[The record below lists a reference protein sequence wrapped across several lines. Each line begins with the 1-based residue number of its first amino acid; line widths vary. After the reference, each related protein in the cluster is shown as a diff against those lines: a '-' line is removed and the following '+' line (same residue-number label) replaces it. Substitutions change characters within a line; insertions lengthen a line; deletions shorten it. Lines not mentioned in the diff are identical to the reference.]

1 MLLYSTLI
9 TFFAMLVGII
19 GKPNTGKSTF
29 FNAATLM
36 NVPMAS
42 YPFTTIQ
49 PNYGIAYLRK
59 DCVCKKLNVKDNP
72 VNSIC
77 IDGTRL
83 IPVKLVDVAGLV
95 PGASQGR
102 GLGNKFLD
110 DLRQADALIH
120 VVDASG
126 STDEEGRVC
135 EAGSHDPLK
144 DVEFVEREF
153 NLWLKQIILKDWQ
166 RIARTVEAGADKLT
180 PMLAQRLSGLSIGET
195 VIQVAISKLGLKAEK
210 PTLWSEEEIDRFVD
224 YLRKSSKPS
233 LIAANKCDLPTS
245 EKNIERLKETGR
257 IVIPCAAEAEL
268 VLRRAAE
275 KGLIDYIPGDSGFRV
290 KAPEKLTLEQKRA
303 LEFIE
308 RKVLAKWGSTG
319 VQQAINAAYF
329 QLLQSVVVYPVEDES
344 KLCDKKGNVLP
355 DAKVVRKGTTA
366 RDLAY
371 LIHTDLGDTFLYAVD
386 AVTGVR
392 LGADH
397 VLEDGQVIKIVAAG
411 KRG

>member
-1 MLLYSTLI
+1 
-9 TFFAMLVGII
+9 MLVGII

-36 NVPMAS
+36 NVPMAN
-42 YPFTTIQ
+42 YPFTTIK
-49 PNYGIAYLRK
+49 PNYGVAYLRK
-59 DCVCKKLNVKDNP
+59 ECVCKKLNVKDNP

-77 IDGTRL
+77 VNGIRL

-135 EAGSHDPLK
+135 EVGSHDPLK

-153 NLWLKQIILKDWQ
+153 NLWLKQIITKDWQ
-166 RIARTVEAGADKLT
+166 RVARTVEAGADKLAS
-180 PMLAQRLSGLSIGET
+180 MLAQKLSGLAIGEQ
-195 VIQVAISKLGLKAEK
+195 VIQEAIGKLGLKAEK
-210 PTLWSEEEIDRFVD
+210 PTLWSEEQIDRFID
-224 YLRKSSKPS
+224 YLRRRSKPS

-245 EKNIERLKETGR
+245 EENVTRLKETGR
-257 IVIPCAAEAEL
+257 IVIPCASEAEL
-268 VLRRAAE
+268 VLRRASE
-275 KGLIDYIPGDSGFRV
+275 KGLIDYIPGDSSF
-290 KAPEKLTLEQKRA
+290 KIKDPERLTAEQKKA

-319 VQQAINAAYF
+319 VQQTINAAYF
-329 QLLQSVVVYPVEDES
+329 QLLDSIVVYPVEDES
-344 KLCDKKGNVLP
+344 KLSDKKGNVLP
-355 DAKVVRKGTTA
+355 DARVVKRGTTT

-371 LIHTDLGDTFLYAVD
+371 LIHTDLGDTFLYGVD
-386 AVTGVR
+386 AVSGVR

-397 VLEDGQVIKIVAAG
+397 VLEDGQVVKIVAAG

>member
-1 MLLYSTLI
+1 
-9 TFFAMLVGII
+9 MLVGII

-59 DCVCKKLNVKDNP
+59 ECVCKKLNVKDSP
-72 VNSIC
+72 VNSMCLNGI
-77 IDGTRL
+77 RL

-135 EAGSHDPLK
+135 EAGSHDPLN

-153 NLWLKQIILKDWQ
+153 NLWLKQLLMKDWQ
-166 RIARTVEAGADKLT
+166 RIARTVEAGAGKLA
-180 PMLAQRLSGLSIGET
+180 PILAQRLSGLSIGEQ
-195 VIQVAISKLGLKAEK
+195 VIQEAIGKLGLKAEK
-210 PTLWSEEEIDRFVD
+210 PTSWSEEQIDRFVD
-224 YLRKSSKPS
+224 YLRRSSKPS

-245 EKNIERLKETGR
+245 EKNIARLKETGR
-257 IVIPCAAEAEL
+257 IVIPCASEAEL

-275 KGLIDYIPGDSGFRV
+275 KGLIDYIPGDGSFKIR
-290 KAPEKLTLEQKRA
+290 APEKLTAEQKRA

-308 RKVLAKWGSTG
+308 RRVLAKWGSTG

-329 QLLQSVVVYPVEDES
+329 QLLQSIVVYPVEDES
-344 KLCDKKGNVLP
+344 RLSDKKGNVLP
-355 DAKVVRKGTTA
+355 DAKVVRRGTTT

-386 AVTGVR
+386 AVSGVR

-397 VLEDGQVIKIVAAG
+397 VLEDGQVIKIVATG
-411 KRG
+411 RRG

>member
-1 MLLYSTLI
+1 
-9 TFFAMLVGII
+9 MLVGII

-36 NVPMAS
+36 NVPVAN

-59 DCVCKKLNVKDNP
+59 ECVCKSLGVKDSP

-77 IDGTRL
+77 LDGVRL

-110 DLRQADALIH
+110 EIRQADALIH

-126 STDEEGRVC
+126 STDEEGRAC
-135 EAGSHDPLK
+135 ETGSHDPLK
-144 DVEFVEREF
+144 DVGFVEREF
-153 NLWLKQIILKDWQ
+153 NLWLKQIIMKDWQ
-166 RIARTVEAGADKLT
+166 RVARTAEAGAGRLAQ
-180 PMLAQRLSGLSIGET
+180 MLAQRLSGLDIGEQQ
-195 VIQVAISKLGLKAEK
+195 IQDTILKLGLKAEK
-210 PTLWSEEEIDRFVD
+210 PTLWSEEQIDRFVD
-224 YLRKSSKPS
+224 QLRRSSKPS
-233 LIAANKCDLPTS
+233 LIAANKCDLPAA
-245 EKNIERLKETGR
+245 EKNIPRLKETGR
-257 IVIPCAAEAEL
+257 IVIPCASEAEL
-268 VLRRAAE
+268 ILRRASE
-275 KGLIDYIPGDSGFRV
+275 KGLVDYIPGDRYFSI
-290 KAPEKLTLEQKRA
+290 KALEKLTHEQKGA

-308 RKVLAKWGSTG
+308 KRVLTRWGSTG

-329 QLLQSVVVYPVEDES
+329 ELLKSIVVYPVEDETRFS
-344 KLCDKKGNVLP
+344 DKKGNILP

-366 RDLAY
+366 RQLAY
-371 LIHTDLGDTFLYAVD
+371 QIHTDLGETFLYAVD
-386 AVTGVR
+386 AATGVR
-392 LGADH
+392 LGAEH
-397 VLEDGQVIKIVAAG
+397 VLEDGQVVKIVAAG

>member
-1 MLLYSTLI
+1 
-9 TFFAMLVGII
+9 MLVGIV

-36 NVPMAS
+36 NVPMAN
-42 YPFTTIQ
+42 YPFTTIN

-59 DCVCKKLNVKDNP
+59 ECICKRLNVKDNP

-77 IDGTRL
+77 VNGVRL

-95 PGASQGR
+95 PGAAQGR

-126 STDEEGRVC
+126 STDEEGRVV

-166 RIARTVEAGADKLT
+166 RLARTVEAGAGKLA
-180 PMLAQRLSGLSIGET
+180 PMLAQKLSGL
-195 VIQVAISKLGLKAEK
+195 AISESMIQEAIAKLGLKAEK
-210 PTLWSEEEIDRFVD
+210 PTLWSEEQLDCFVD
-224 YLRKSSKPS
+224 FLRRSSKPS
-233 LIAANKCDLPTS
+233 LIAANKCDLPTA
-245 EKNIERLKETGR
+245 EKNIARLKETGR
-257 IVIPCAAEAEL
+257 IVIPCASEAEL
-268 VLRRAAE
+268 VLRRAAQ
-275 KGLIDYIPGDSGFRV
+275 KGLIDYIPGDREFKI
-290 KAPEKLTLEQKRA
+290 KASANLTVEQKKA
-303 LEFIE
+303 LDFIQS
-308 RKVLAKWGSTG
+308 KVLAKWGSTG
-319 VQQAINAAYF
+319 VQQTINAAYF
-329 QLLQSVVVYPVEDES
+329 DLLKSIVVYPVEDES
-344 KLCDKKGNVLP
+344 KLSDKKGNVLP
-355 DAKVVRKGTTA
+355 DAKVVRKGTTTKE
-366 RDLAY
+366 LAY
-371 LIHTDLGDTFLYAVD
+371 LIHTELGETFLYAID
-386 AVTGVR
+386 AITGVR

-397 VLEDGQVIKIVAAG
+397 VLEDGQVVKIVAAG

>member
-1 MLLYSTLI
+1 
-9 TFFAMLVGII
+9 MLVGIV

-36 NVPMAS
+36 NVPMAN

-49 PNYGIAYLRK
+49 PNYGVAYLRK
-59 DCVCKKLNVKDNP
+59 DCVCKRLNVKDNP
-72 VNSIC
+72 VNSVC
-77 IDGTRL
+77 VNGVRL

-153 NLWLKQIILKDWQ
+153 NLWLKQIISKDWQ
-166 RIARTVEAGADKLT
+166 RVARTVEAGAGKLAS
-180 PMLAQRLSGLSIGET
+180 MLGQRLSGLSIGEQM
-195 VIQVAISKLGLKAEK
+195 IQEAIGKLGLKAEK
-210 PTLWSEEEIDRFVD
+210 PTLWSEEQIDRFID
-224 YLRKSSKPS
+224 YLRRRSKPS
-233 LIAANKCDLPTS
+233 LIAANKCDLPTA
-245 EKNIERLKETGR
+245 EKNIIKLKESGR
-257 IVIPCAAEAEL
+257 LVIPTASEAEL

-275 KGLIDYIPGDSGFRV
+275 KGLIDYIPGDREFKIKDST
-290 KAPEKLTLEQKRA
+290 KLTAEQKKA
-303 LEFIE
+303 LDFIE
-308 RKVLAKWGSTG
+308 NRVLAKWGSTG
-319 VQQAINAAYF
+319 VQQTINAAYF
-329 QLLQSVVVYPVEDES
+329 ELLNSIVVYPVEDES
-344 KLCDKKGNVLP
+344 KLSDKKGNVLP
-355 DAKVVRKGTTA
+355 DAKVVRRGTTA

-371 LIHTDLGDTFLYAVD
+371 IIHTELGETFLYAVD
-386 AVTGVR
+386 ALTGVR

-397 VLEDGQVIKIVAAG
+397 VLEDGQVVKIVAAG

>member
-1 MLLYSTLI
+1 
-9 TFFAMLVGII
+9 MLVGIF

-36 NVPMAS
+36 NVPMAN

-77 IDGTRL
+77 ISGVRL

-95 PGASQGR
+95 PGAAQGR

-144 DVEFVEREF
+144 DVEFVEQEF
-153 NLWLKQIILKDWQ
+153 NLWLKQIFMKDWQ
-166 RIARTVEAGADKLT
+166 RVARTVEAGAGRLAD
-180 PMLAQRLSGLSIGET
+180 MLAQRLSGLGIGEQ
-195 VIQVAISKLGLKAEK
+195 IINEAIGKLELKAEK
-210 PTLWSEEEIDRFVD
+210 PTLWSEEQIDRFVD
-224 YLRKSSKPS
+224 YLRRRSKPS
-233 LIAANKCDLPTS
+233 LIAANKCDLPS
-245 EKNIERLKETGR
+245 AEKNIARLKESGR

-268 VLRRAAE
+268 VLRRASE
-275 KGLIDYIPGDSGFRV
+275 KGLIDYVPGDRLFRIRPT
-290 KAPEKLTLEQKRA
+290 ANLTVEQKKA
-303 LEFIE
+303 LDFIE
-308 RKVLAKWGSTG
+308 SRVLAKWGSTG
-319 VQQAINAAYF
+319 VQQTINAAF
-329 QLLQSVVVYPVEDES
+329 FDLLDSIVVYPVEDES
-344 KLCDKKGNVLP
+344 KLTDKKGNVLP
-355 DAKVVRKGTTA
+355 DAKIVRRGTTA
-366 RDLAY
+366 RELAY
-371 LIHTDLGDTFLYAVD
+371 IIHTDLGETFLYAID
-386 AVTGVR
+386 ATTGVR

-397 VLEDGQVIKIVAAG
+397 VLKDGQVVKIVAAG